1 MGKLETVSNLHPR
14 RKEKMKKLLYLFIAG
29 IFIVSLNCSGGSD
42 PQSQLTKIDEL
53 KSKGFPI
60 TSEQMQSI
68 DNYTAKGKG
77 LLEQGKEKE
86 ASEALAEAI
95 DILNM
100 ALDADIFNKA
110 D

>member
-1 MGKLETVSNLHPR
+1 MNK
-14 RKEKMKKLLYLFIAG
+14 FIRLIMIASFTL
-29 IFIVSLNCSGGSD
+29 IISCSSSAD
-42 PQSQLTKIDEL
+42 TQSQLKKIDEL

-60 TSEQMQSI
+60 TSEQQENI
-68 DNYTAKGKG
+68 DKFIVQGKG
-77 LLEQGKEKE
+77 LIAEGKEQE
-86 ASEALAEAI
+86 ASEALAKAI

>member
-1 MGKLETVSNLHPR
+1 VNPR
-14 RKEKMKKLLYLFIAG
+14 RKKKMKKLLYLFIAG
-29 IFIVSLNCSGGSD
+29 IFIISVSCSGGSD
-42 PQSQLTKIDEL
+42 PQSQLNKIDEL
-53 KSKGFPI
+53 KGKGFPI

-68 DNYTAKGKG
+68 DNFISEGKG
-77 LLEQGKEKE
+77 LLEKGKDKE
-86 ASEALAEAI
+86 ASEALAKAI